1 MRVDDALPAFIAEC
15 ADLLREMEAGL
26 LECTGQTPDPEVI
39 NMIFRSA
46 HTIKGSAGLF
56 GLNDIV
62 AFVHVIE
69 TVLDAVRQKRL
80 ALDDALI
87 TTMLRSK
94 DHIEGLIARV
104 VDKRDEPDPEADAR
118 GAALIAALKAASGG
132 VANTDGATTPPA
144 ATAPATAVSF
154 AAEAIELSPSA
165 GPRNWHISVRFGPDV
180 FRAGMDPLGFIRYLA
195 TFGELLEVKV
205 VEDALPPLASFDPET
220 CYLGFDLEFRTA
232 EGRGRIEAAFEFVKD
247 DCTIKITPATP
258 PAPLAAAG
266 GVSEPRP
273 MASGSVSPESPKAAP
288 GNNAAASAGAA
299 QLVRVDAQKLDHLIT
314 RVGELIITAAGA
326 NLLARRSGNGELI
339 ECTSTLSGLIEQ
351 VRESALQ
358 LRMVKIGGTF
368 QRFQRVV
375 RDVSRE
381 LGKEIEL
388 RVSGEDTE
396 LDKTVVEHIAD
407 PLTHLVRNA
416 IDHGIEAA
424 DLRVSRGKPAV
435 GTVTLNAYHDSGN
448 IVIEVKDDGGG
459 LARDRILA
467 KAIER
472 GLVEEG
478 RSLSD
483 REIFNFIFEAGFST
497 AANVTNLSGRGVGMD
512 VVKRNITALR
522 GSVSIDS
529 KIGAGTTITV
539 RLPLTLAIINGFQ
552 VGVGRS
558 IFVLPLDAIDE
569 CIEFSAE
576 AGHDFVNLRGQV
588 LPFLRLRSLF
598 GTQEP
603 AVRRES
609 IVVVHHAGQRAGLVV
624 DTLLGEFQTVI
635 KPLGKLFAKTDYASG
650 SSILGSGEV
659 ALILDVPALL
669 KRAKTEQSAPADAV
683 AVCAAG

>member
-1 MRVDDALPAFIAEC
+1 MNVDEALPAFFAEC
-15 ADLLREMEAGL
+15 ADLLREMETGL
-26 LECTGQTPDPEVI
+26 LECSAQAADPEVI

-62 AFVHVIE
+62 AFVHVME
-69 TVLDAVRQKRL
+69 TVLDGVRQKKL
-80 ALDDALI
+80 AFDDALI
-87 TTMLRSK
+87 TTMLQSK
-94 DHIEGLIARV
+94 DHVDALISRVANKSTQPDAALDGRGARLLAALRAASAGGASAHAPAPGPGDSTIEPAPPGSMPAPAVEAARV
-104 VDKRDEPDPEADAR
+104 WQV
-118 GAALIAALKAASGG
+118 
-132 VANTDGATTPPA
+132 
-144 ATAPATAVSF
+144 
-154 AAEAIELSPSA
+154 
-165 GPRNWHISVRFGPDV
+165 SVRFGTEV
-180 FRAGMDPLGFIRYLA
+180 FKAGMDPLGFIRYL
-195 TFGELLEVKV
+195 TSFGELLQVRIL
-205 VEDALPPLASFDPET
+205 DDRLPQLEEFDPET
-220 CYLGFDLEFRTA
+220 CYLGFDLQLRTS
-232 EGRGRIEAAFEFVKD
+232 EPQSRIEAAFEFVKD
-247 DCTIKITPATP
+247 DCKLAIAPAGQDESGAEP
-258 PAPLAAAG
+258 KAPGAAAPAG
-266 GVSEPRP
+266 EPQ
-273 MASGSVSPESPKAAP
+273 K
-288 GNNAAASAGAA
+288 SAVAGATAA
-299 QLVRVDAQKLDHLIT
+299 QLVRVDAQKLDGLIT

-326 NLLARRSGNGELI
+326 NLLARRSGNGDLI
-339 ECTSTLSGLIEQ
+339 EVTSTLAGLIEQ

-388 RVSGEDTE
+388 KVSGEDTE
-396 LDKTVVEHIAD
+396 LDKTVVERITD

-416 IDHGIEAA
+416 IDHGIEPAEVRA
-424 DLRVSRGKPAV
+424 QRGKPTV
-435 GTVTLNAYHDSGN
+435 GTVCLNAYHDSGQ

-459 LARDRILA
+459 LSREKILA
-467 KAIER
+467 KAAER
-472 GLVEEG
+472 GLLEEG

-483 REIFNFIFEAGFST
+483 REVYAFIFEAGFST
-497 AANVTNLSGRGVGMD
+497 AAKVTNLSGRGVGMD

-529 KIGAGTTITV
+529 EAGAGTTITV

-552 VGVGRS
+552 VGVGKS
-558 IFVLPLDAIDE
+558 IYVLPLEAIDE

-576 AGHDFVNLRGQV
+576 PGQDFVNLRGRV

-609 IVVVHHAGQRAGLVV
+609 IVVVRHAGQRAGLVV
-624 DTLLGEFQTVI
+624 DSLLGEFQTVI
-635 KPLGKLFAKTDYASG
+635 KPLGKIFARSDYASG

-669 KRAKTEQSAPADAV
+669 KLARTREAGETSEPLDAT
-683 AVCAAG
+683 GS